1 MRNIKKQLDNDDE
14 EHIEEKNKRFDNK
27 NARMLQMASTISSF
41 PIVIIILF
49 FFHIN
54 IIFIILAIVAYIW
67 TIILEFIQIK
77 KIFKE

>member
-1 MRNIKKQLDNDDE
+1 MKNIKKQLDNDDK
-14 EHIEEKNKRFDNK
+14 EHSEGKNVKFDSK

-54 IIFIILAIVAYIW
+54 IILIALAIIAYIW
-67 TIILEFIQIK
+67 TIVLEFIQIK
-77 KIFKE
+77 KSFKE